1 MTVPAATHNSSGR
14 DSQQFQPC
22 LIVVAAVSLAGCEKI
37 PAGQSPG
44 LVSHPA
50 GCLYKVPGIVG
61 RGEGCVYLEDTF
73 QIKAGNG
80 VCGAE
85 DGAGDGRI
93 RTVRKNAG
101 WCRVQEYPVLCLL

>member
-1 MTVPAATHNSSGR
+1 M
-14 DSQQFQPC
+14 
-22 LIVVAAVSLAGCEKI
+22 
-37 PAGQSPG
+37 
-44 LVSHPA
+44 
-50 GCLYKVPGIVG
+50 G